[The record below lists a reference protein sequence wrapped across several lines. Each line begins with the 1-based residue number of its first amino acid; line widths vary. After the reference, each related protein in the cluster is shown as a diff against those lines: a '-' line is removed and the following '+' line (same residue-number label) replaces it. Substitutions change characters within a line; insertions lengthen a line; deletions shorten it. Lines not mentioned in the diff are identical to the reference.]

1 MASSYNG
8 WEASKDPAAIDID
21 RDFTA
26 AGRKFPG
33 GVKRGP
39 VSVVLRY
46 LIEQFDKRVEEV
58 DLYDPGD
65 EWGYVY
71 KPSANSPSKLSC
83 HSSGT
88 AVDINATRHP
98 NRKRGTFTA
107 AQVDAI
113 HTILDELDGVV
124 RWLGDT
130 SGTPD
135 EMHFEIKGTAAEVAR
150 VAGRI
155 LQPLLEKPAPIE
167 EDDMTPD
174 QAKQLAEVHK
184 FTTEWGN
191 SLNWRTLEQLQ
202 TMMIAVVAGDDPPDL
217 VKDVDSFVE
226 TLAAKLGPVLAGKVG
241 LSADEAK
248 AAVLAALREG
258 TG

>member
-1 MASSYNG
+1 MATSYNG
-8 WEASKDPAAIDID
+8 WTASKSPASIDID
-21 RDFTA
+21 PDFTA

-46 LIEQFDKRVEEV
+46 MIEQFDKRVEEV

-65 EWGYVY
+65 EWGYTY

-98 NRKRGTFTA
+98 NRKRGTFTPK
-107 AQVDAI
+107 QVDAI
-113 HTILDELDGVV
+113 HAILAELDGVV

-150 VAGRI
+150 VAGR
-155 LQPLLEKPAPIE
+155 LLTTDPLAPQ
-167 EDDMTPD
+167 EDDMPLTEEDKKWILSALKSEGISGAADANASTVDDLVVQHLEPRLKAIED
-174 QAKQLAEVHK
+174 RLAGGGTSAKDIAAELIKQL
-184 FTTEWGN
+184 G
-191 SLNWRTLEQLQ
+191 
-202 TMMIAVVAGDDPPDL
+202 
-217 VKDVDSFVE
+217 
-226 TLAAKLGPVLAGKVG
+226 
-241 LSADEAK
+241 
-248 AAVLAALREG
+248 
-258 TG
+258 